1 MEWVLRVLVGVVLAV
16 AGAAKAFQPENF
28 AVEVDRFQLTP
39 WLLSVVLGY
48 FLPWFEIVTAIA
60 LFFRPLYLGALL
72 AVSGLG
78 MLFAVA
84 VGSAWWRG
92 LDISCGCFGALVS
105 GHVNAWHIFRRCF
118 SSASEAHYSVYNGRL
133 KKPLNELQATLA
145 LPYNEPELPLHL
157 QVSLRFGISAAIHSR
172 TGVPSSMC
180 SLRMRRS
187 LSALS
192 APYQIPSG

>member
-1 MEWVLRVLVGVVLAV
+1 MAGQVVEWVLRVLVGVVLAA
-16 AGAAKAFQPENF
+16 AGSAKAFQPDTF
-28 AVEVDRFQLTP
+28 SIEVDRFQLTP

-60 LFFRPLYLGALL
+60 LFCRPLYLGALL

-105 GHVNAWHIFRRCF
+105 GHVNAWHIL
-118 SSASEAHYSVYNGRL
+118 SSLIFVGVGSALLVYNGRL
-133 KKPLNELQATLA
+133 RKKPTEMDDKR
-145 LPYNEPELPLHL
+145 P
-157 QVSLRFGISAAIHSR
+157 
-172 TGVPSSMC
+172 
-180 SLRMRRS
+180 
-187 LSALS
+187 
-192 APYQIPSG
+192 